1 MSRSLKYDIPGVDW
15 RVGADEVACEGWEAI
30 FAPALPAPLRLVAE
44 IGFGRGEFLLD
55 LAVRYPGTAF
65 VGVDLSFKRVLKMAR
80 KVAQLGVTN
89 VRLLEARAQV
99 VVAYLLLPA
108 SVSEIWINFSD
119 PWPKDRHAHRRLF
132 LSPFVHDVARCLV
145 PGGRLHAATDD
156 GVYATQI
163 DVILSAEKWLENML
177 APRRHRPSVSDR
189 CQTGYERDW
198 SEQNRDLYFFEY
210 ARPDVD
216 PSRRGT
222 LR

>member
-1 MSRSLKYDIPGVDW
+1 MEMAPSFESMDAQFAFELSFEEGPADNVDPDADAMTTAAERSGEETDSLQIEQTVRRELMLVDPST
-15 RVGADEVACEGWEAI
+15 DDYQT
-30 FAPALPAPLRLVAE
+30 
-44 IGFGRGEFLLD
+44 LLD
-55 LAVRYPGTAF
+55 DILQNTKSG
-65 VGVDLSFKRVLKMAR
+65 
-80 KVAQLGVTN
+80 
-89 VRLLEARAQV
+89 
-99 VVAYLLLPA
+99 
-108 SVSEIWINFSD
+108 
-119 PWPKDRHAHRRLF
+119 
-132 LSPFVHDVARCLV
+132 
-145 PGGRLHAATDD
+145 
-156 GVYATQI
+156 TQI